1 MSVNR
6 ELSSNRQKVTS
17 SMPVAT
23 EFTIAT
29 GDTDVIIVRH
39 YWEFKRRASSLS
51 NGAHLIERVPGD
63 SI

>member
-1 MSVNR
+1 
-6 ELSSNRQKVTS
+6 
-17 SMPVAT
+17 MPVAT
-23 EFTIAT
+23 EFTTAT